1 MLTLYDYDFK
11 RKKLRKVKVLRKFG
25 LLLSVCL
32 VLMFGNA
39 QAKGFVESMNVKIGV
54 FEAATIKLDYNNNDV
69 FYNISAEIATA
80 NFFGKM
86 YPFTAK
92 YMSKGKVLETTVLP
106 DVYETYTESRKHIRT
121 KKIFYDDKGIA
132 YKRVS
137 TKDEKVNEREIKN
150 VPETANSGDLQTIF
164 AILLS
169 NFDKTKNCDILREVY
184 DGKKHYKVI
193 AKSEGI
199 ETKYFDFMKKSG
211 PAYKCSLYIENLKE
225 NNDNILW
232 DVSADKPIN
241 IWIGLDEKTKIPYVL
256 EIRIDSTPLGAV
268 EIKPSTLEIK

>member
-1 MLTLYDYDFK
+1 
-11 RKKLRKVKVLRKFG
+11 
-25 LLLSVCL
+25 
-32 VLMFGNA
+32 MFSNA
-39 QAKGFVESMNVKIGV
+39 QAMGFVQNMNVKIGV
-54 FEAATIKLDYNNNDV
+54 FEAASLKLDYSSKDES
-69 FYNISAEIATA
+69 YNISAEISTA

-92 YMSKGKVLETTVLP
+92 YMSVGKLLNNGILP
-106 DVYETYTESRKHIRT
+106 KVYETYTKSSKHVRT
-121 KKIFYDDKGIA
+121 KKIFYDEKGVA

-137 TKDEKVNEREIKN
+137 TKDEKINEREINN
-150 VPETANSGDLQTIF
+150 VPETANSGDLQSIF
-164 AILLS
+164 ANLIS
-169 NFDKTKNCDILREVY
+169 NFDKTKNCEILREVY

-193 AKSEGI
+193 AKNEGI
-199 ETKYFDFMKKSG
+199 ETKYFDLIKKSE

-241 IWIGLDEKTKIPYVL
+241 LWIGIEERTKMPYVL

-268 EIKPSTLEIK
+268 QVTPSTLEIK